1 MSLIASDHRKLS
13 NALQIA
19 IPKKTKG
26 SRKATLLSFTKL
38 SYLRGILATIHIFDV
53 MPHAVEVL

>member
-1 MSLIASDHRKLS
+1 MSLISSDHRKLS

-38 SYLRGILATIHIFDV
+38 PYLEGKKN
-53 MPHAVEVL
+53 VLQCIISRNE